1 MYACVCLL
9 DDFIMYVSILA
20 WTRVVALELLREE
33 SAITSAKT
41 TSSHFRSTNQADRE
55 FQRISVQERSKF
67 DKETGEL

>member
-1 MYACVCLL
+1 
-9 DDFIMYVSILA
+9 MYVSILA